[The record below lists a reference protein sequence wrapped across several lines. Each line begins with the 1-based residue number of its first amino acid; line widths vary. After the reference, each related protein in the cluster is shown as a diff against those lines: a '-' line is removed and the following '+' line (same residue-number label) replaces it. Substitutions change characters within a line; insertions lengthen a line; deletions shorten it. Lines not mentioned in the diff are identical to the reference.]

1 MNINTMSSFSK
12 KKVKVRNISVDLST
26 MMFISGAKSMSKRP
40 LVLLVDDESSILQ
53 ELVWHLEQQGWE
65 VLTASD
71 GIQGEQLWK
80 KHSNSLSLVVTDI
93 RMPGLP
99 GQALVK
105 EISALRRTTRPAVF
119 IMTAYD
125 DVSREDAHTIGADA
139 IFQKPFRVR
148 ELVAAADHFMKL
160 AISHSEELD
169 TKSELLR
176 APSSK
181 IPQ

>member
-1 MNINTMSSFSK
+1 
-12 KKVKVRNISVDLST
+12 
-26 MMFISGAKSMSKRP
+26 MSKRP

-71 GIQGEQLWK
+71 GI
-80 KHSNSLSLVVTDI
+80 
-93 RMPGLP
+93 
-99 GQALVK
+99 
-105 EISALRRTTRPAVF
+105 LRRTTRPAVF

-148 ELVAAADHFMKL
+148 ELVAAAEHFMKL
-160 AISHSEELD
+160 GISHSEELE
-169 TKSELLR
+169 TKSELVR